1 MRMDFLKK
9 LLTGSSKVSRQKT
22 DKGFIKALV
31 EKVHSQLHNKEGNK
45 NGFTR
50 TGQNRVKAV
59 EFHGGN
65 L

>member
-9 LLTGSSKVSRQKT
+9 LLTGFSKVSRQKP
-22 DKGFIKALV
+22 DKGFIRTFV
-31 EKVHSQLHNKEGNK
+31 EKVHPQRHNKERIE
-45 NGFTR
+45 NGFTQA
-50 TGQNRVKAV
+50 GQNRVKAV

>member
-22 DKGFIKALV
+22 DKGFIKTLV
-31 EKVHSQLHNKEGNK
+31 EKVHPQRHNSKGNES
-45 NGFTR
+45 GFIQA
-50 TGQNRVKAV
+50 GQNRVKAV
-59 EFHGGN
+59 EFHGGY

>member
-9 LLTGSSKVSRQKT
+9 LLTGFSKVSRQKT
-22 DKGFIKALV
+22 DKGFIKTLV
-31 EKVHSQLHNKEGNK
+31 EKVHPQRHNSKGNE
-45 NGFTR
+45 NGFTQA
-50 TGQNRVKAV
+50 GQNRVKAV

>member
-22 DKGFIKALV
+22 DKGFIKTLV
-31 EKVHSQLHNKEGNK
+31 EKVHPRHNSKGNES
-45 NGFTR
+45 GFTQA
-50 TGQNRVKAV
+50 GQNRVKAV
-59 EFHGGN
+59 EFHGGD